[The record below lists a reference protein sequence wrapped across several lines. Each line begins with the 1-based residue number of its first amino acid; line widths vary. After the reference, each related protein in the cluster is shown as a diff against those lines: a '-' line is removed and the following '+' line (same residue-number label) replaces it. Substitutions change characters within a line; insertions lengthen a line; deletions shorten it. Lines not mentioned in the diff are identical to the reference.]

1 MSSLDGALAEL
12 ASALRDLE
20 IPYAVIGGLAVSLW
34 GEVRATLD
42 VDLAVWVEAERIDAT
57 IVALSRRFEA
67 IPKDPKLFVR
77 ETHVLPVVTSQGVR
91 ADIVFGVLPV
101 EKELVGRARPK
112 ALAGGEVRVAS
123 VEDLI
128 LMKLISERERDLE
141 DARKLLRRHRG
152 TIDREYLRERLEGVA
167 EGLGR
172 PDIPRIVEEAL
183 GG

>member
-1 MSSLDGALAEL
+1 
-12 ASALRDLE
+12 
-20 IPYAVIGGLAVSLW
+20 
-34 GEVRATLD
+34 
-42 VDLAVWVEAERIDAT
+42 
-57 IVALSRRFEA
+57 
-67 IPKDPKLFVR
+67 VR

-101 EKELVGRARPK
+101 EKELVERAKPK
-112 ALAGGEVRVAS
+112 ALAGGDVRVAS

-141 DARKLLRRHRG
+141 DARRLLRRFRG
-152 TIDREYLRERLEGVA
+152 TIDREYLKERLEGVA

-172 PDIPRIVEEAL
+172 PDIPRIVEETL